1 MEVLKSA
8 SEQTA
13 SEYGM
18 SEIKLEVS
26 HIRKQ
31 FDGEEVLKDISFQV
45 KKGEFLA
52 ILGLSGCGKTTLLRI
67 LIGLEHPDS
76 GSIKKDGREIS
87 KLAPNERGMGIIFQ
101 NYALFPNMTVLDNVA
116 YALKLKKETK
126 ASAKE
131 IALHTLEQ
139 IGMSE
144 HLNKKPRQ
152 LSGGQQQ
159 RVAIARTLA
168 LNPDIVLL
176 DEPISALDVTNREI
190 MKQELK
196 AIQEKF
202 HSTMIFI
209 THEQEEAFYLAD
221 RIMVMSEGRME
232 QLDTPENI
240 FKNPANAFVRDFVVA
255 HLEQKYESLLKC
267 TGRMKNEFN

>member
-1 MEVLKSA
+1 
-8 SEQTA
+8 
-13 SEYGM
+13 M
-18 SEIKLEVS
+18 SLEVK
-26 HIRKQ
+26 IKKRLKNFVLEVE
-31 FDGEEVLKDISFQV
+31 FDTREGIV
-45 KKGEFLA
+45 G
-52 ILGLSGCGKTTLLRI
+52 ILGASGCGKSMTLKSIAGLVTPDEGRI
-67 LIGLEHPDS
+67 VLNGKVFFDS
-76 GSIKKDGREIS
+76 EKKINLPPQKRRVGY
-87 KLAPNERGMGIIFQ
+87 LFQ

-116 YALKLKKETK
+116 YALKLKKETN

-168 LNPDIVLL
+168 MNPDIVLL